1 MEIFCITVILIVL
14 LGYALYLIFTDGKI
28 TFRNLGNLQNRRM
41 YPVQPQ
47 NHEKQKNELSNIY
60 YVTSLLTKPESAF
73 YNILKYKC
81 DLNSFTVCPKVRL
94 EDFINVRNIRE
105 KQSYRGR
112 IKSRH
117 VDFLICDRYLNPLC
131 GIELDD
137 SSHNSWKAQKADNF
151 KNELYSAIGLKLYR
165 VSTGSNFEAKINFII
180 HELQQKKENVQ

>member
-1 MEIFCITVILIVL
+1 MEYYFLVILIV
-14 LGYALYLIFTDGKI
+14 GLYIFKKDIKRAI
-28 TFRNLGNLQNRRM
+28 RNAFKNNNLRNRKM
-41 YPVQPQ
+41 YPVQRAEYTKPQ
-47 NHEKQKNELSNIY
+47 NTLSDIY

-81 DLNSFTVCPKVRL
+81 DLANFTICPKVRL
-94 EDFINVRNIRE
+94 EDFINVCDIRE

-137 SSHNSWKAQKADNF
+137 SSHNSWKAKKADNF
-151 KNELYSAIGLKLYR
+151 KNELYHAIGLTLYR
-165 VSTGSNFEAKINFII
+165 VPLGSNFEAKIDYII
-180 HELQQKKENVQ
+180 HELQKEGTP